1 MPSQDLIILIVQVIA
16 ALGVV
21 VSVIYL
27 GLQIK
32 QQNIITKAQF
42 GHSLTQR
49 LYDRYFQTS
58 KDPEYAK
65 FMAKDWS
72 KAMDDPADGWRI
84 SMAILTYLV
93 DIFDVYDKVQ
103 AGLVDKSHLDTR
115 MRTLK
120 FGVMKTPVAK
130 GTWAS
135 WKPNRD
141 EEFVKWFEK
150 EIYGDE
156 GFIFNQSEVDERR
169 ANLNTH
175 RD

>member
-1 MPSQDLIILIVQVIA
+1 MPSKLYSTAICDDLINNNL
-16 ALGVV
+16 
-21 VSVIYL
+21 S
-27 GLQIK
+27 
-32 QQNIITKAQF
+32 QQEQ
-42 GHSLTQR
+42 
-49 LYDRYFQTS
+49 D
-58 KDPEYAK
+58 
-65 FMAKDWS
+65 
-72 KAMDDPADGWRI
+72 
-84 SMAILTYLV
+84 YLV

-141 EEFVKWFEK
+141 EKFVKWFEK
-150 EIYGDE
+150 EIFGDE
-156 GFIFNQSEVDERR
+156 GFVYDQSEAEERR

>member
-1 MPSQDLIILIVQVIA
+1 
-16 ALGVV
+16 
-21 VSVIYL
+21 
-27 GLQIK
+27 
-32 QQNIITKAQF
+32 
-42 GHSLTQR
+42 
-49 LYDRYFQTS
+49 
-58 KDPEYAK
+58 
-65 FMAKDWS
+65 MAKDWS
-72 KAMDDPADGWRI
+72 KPMDDPADGWRI

-130 GTWAS
+130 LEPWAS

-141 EEFVKWFEK
+141 EKFVKWFEK

-156 GFIFNQSEVDERR
+156 GFIFNQSEADERR
-169 ANLNTH
+169 
-175 RD
+175 

>member
-65 FMAKDWS
+65 YITAVLNAAYS
-72 KAMDDPADGWRI
+72 
-84 SMAILTYLV
+84 
-93 DIFDVYDKVQ
+93 DVMGNTQ
-103 AGLVDKSHLDTR
+103 SASLDTESYEEVR
-115 MRTLK
+115 QIAL
-120 FGVMKTPVAK
+120 
-130 GTWAS
+130 
-135 WKPNRD
+135 D
-141 EEFVKWFEK
+141 IEDDEFVNWLSL
-150 EIYGDE
+150 Y
-156 GFIFNQSEVDERR
+156 N
-169 ANLNTH
+169 
-175 RD
+175 

>member
-1 MPSQDLIILIVQVIA
+1 VTLEQLGNLGELIGS
-16 ALGVV
+16 LGVI
-21 VSVIYL
+21 VSLIYL
-27 GLQIK
+27 GRQIQ
-32 QQNIITKAQF
+32 QQNVITRAQF

-49 LYDRYFQTS
+49 LYERYFQTS
-58 KDPEYAK
+58 KDEAYAE
-65 FMAKDWS
+65 FMALDWAS
-72 KAMDDPADGWRI
+72 DSLTPVESWRI
-84 SMAILTYLV
+84 QMAILTYLV
-93 DIFDVYDKVQ
+93 DLFDVYDKVQ
-103 AGLVDKSHLDTR
+103 AGLVDRSHLDTR

-156 GFIFNQSEVDERR
+156 GFIFNQSEADERR

>member
-1 MPSQDLIILIVQVIA
+1 
-16 ALGVV
+16 
-21 VSVIYL
+21 
-27 GLQIK
+27 
-32 QQNIITKAQF
+32 
-42 GHSLTQR
+42 
-49 LYDRYFQTS
+49 
-58 KDPEYAK
+58 
-65 FMAKDWS
+65 
-72 KAMDDPADGWRI
+72 
-84 SMAILTYLV
+84 
-93 DIFDVYDKVQ
+93 
-103 AGLVDKSHLDTR
+103 

-141 EEFVKWFEK
+141 EKFVKWFEK

-156 GFIFNQSEVDERR
+156 GFIFNQSEAEERR

>member
-1 MPSQDLIILIVQVIA
+1 
-16 ALGVV
+16 
-21 VSVIYL
+21 
-27 GLQIK
+27 
-32 QQNIITKAQF
+32 
-42 GHSLTQR
+42 
-49 LYDRYFQTS
+49 
-58 KDPEYAK
+58 
-65 FMAKDWS
+65 
-72 KAMDDPADGWRI
+72 
-84 SMAILTYLV
+84 MAILTYLV

-141 EEFVKWFEK
+141 EKFVKWFEK
-150 EIYGDE
+150 EIFGDE
-156 GFIFNQSEVDERR
+156 GFVYDQSEAEERR

>member
-1 MPSQDLIILIVQVIA
+1 MPNQEILILVVQIIA

-21 VSVIYL
+21 VSVFYL
-27 GLQIK
+27 GVQIR

-49 LYDRYFQTS
+49 LYERYFQTS

-72 KAMDDPADGWRI
+72 KPLEDPADGWRI

-103 AGLVDKSHLDTR
+103 AGLVDKSHLETR

-130 GTWAS
+130 GTWES

-141 EEFVKWFEK
+141 RNFVEWFEN
-150 EIYGDE
+150 EIYGEE
-156 GFIFNQSEVDERR
+156 GFILDQSEADERR
-169 ANLNTH
+169 LNLNTH